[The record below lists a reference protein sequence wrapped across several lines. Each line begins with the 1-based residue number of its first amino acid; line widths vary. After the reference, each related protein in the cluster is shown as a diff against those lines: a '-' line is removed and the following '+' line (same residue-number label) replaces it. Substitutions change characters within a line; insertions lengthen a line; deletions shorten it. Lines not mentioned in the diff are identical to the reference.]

1 MKFISGNKH
10 CFEILESATGRQW
23 HLIDFFFD
31 YRLHKH
37 EANIVEGMFKS
48 LLSQLIERS
57 SAISQH
63 IASSSFGRSL
73 HVPFHEMPLDEL
85 RNETG
90 SATASTDCR
99 VCIFVDDLDE
109 FEGPFRLLIGY
120 LKSLAD
126 GERVKICLGSR
137 PEVELKH
144 TLTATPSIRMQ
155 EYNIS
160 TIRAYVKDD
169 FSNYAHCL
177 PDVTLQRMIDKIT
190 MTQPE

>member
-1 MKFISGNKH
+1 M
-10 CFEILESATGRQW
+10 
-23 HLIDFFFD
+23 
-31 YRLHKH
+31 
-37 EANIVEGMFKS
+37 
-48 LLSQLIERS
+48 
-57 SAISQH
+57 
-63 IASSSFGRSL
+63 
-73 HVPFHEMPLDEL
+73 PFHEMPLDEL